1 MKCSCDY
8 CFSLVLLG
16 AVYTPKIDW
25 AKDSPLFQHRDV
37 FPTVFPFSSH
47 DTVQWSS
54 SFSPGNRGNHVW
66 VLWAL
71 RQERIHRWCC
81 SIVGAADVTRNKQD
95 RSHDSIASCEIMLL
109 EDYVCTPEI
118 LVLFISCIEFAYIH
132 LQIIF
137 FFSPWHG
144 LTFAPQAENFAQSP
158 FLYRGQET
166 NIPP

>member
-1 MKCSCDY
+1 MKRSSDY

-25 AKDSPLFQHRDV
+25 AKDSPLFQHRYV
-37 FPTVFPFSSH
+37 FPLSSH
-47 DTVQWSS
+47 EIVQWSS

-95 RSHDSIASCEIMLL
+95 QSHNSIASCEIMLL
-109 EDYVCTPEI
+109 EDCVCAPEI
-118 LVLFISCIEFAYIH
+118 LVLFISCIEFSYIH

-137 FFSPWHG
+137 LSSPWHG

-158 FLYRGQET
+158 FVYCGQER
-166 NIPP
+166 NIPSSP